1 MIPEGSRPQLRIA
14 ADASEPDALPL
25 QSGKGWWRRLI
36 WGEWFSHNRL
46 LLWTLVGWLAAVWI
60 LPLVAHPLWLLGYGL
75 VFATIAGPAFGG
87 SDVIH
92 GCEEFGFGSPIP
104 RSHRFLAR
112 LTVGGGS
119 LLAITVMNVLALEG
133 NLSDVLLGVFVT
145 SGLPVVQIGQPLL
158 LYALVLAVPFA
169 VFAIGFTLSAL
180 ASSRSFAM
188 TSWLWGV
195 LVALILLRGT
205 FQLEEL
211 RSTRISGMLSVPAL
225 VGVASAVLWV
235 GFRFYRR
242 KEAVASS
249 SSSLQLP
256 ASWWAGIAS
265 ILAAIG
271 GIALLSSWFVAN
283 FARLL

>member
-1 MIPEGSRPQLRIA
+1 MTPEDPKPQLRILS
-14 ADASEPDALPL
+14 DTSESTAIPARA
-25 QSGKGWWRRLI
+25 GKGWWRRLV

-75 VFATIAGPAFGG
+75 LFAVIAGPAFGG

-92 GCEEFGFGSPIP
+92 GCEEFAFGSSIP
-104 RSHRFLAR
+104 RGDRYLAR
-112 LTVGGGS
+112 LLVGGGS
-119 LLAITVMNVLALEG
+119 LLAISVMDVLALEG
-133 NLSDVLLGVFVT
+133 NLSDVLLGIFVT
-145 SGLPVVQIGQPLL
+145 SGWPAVQIGQPLL
-158 LYALVLAVPFA
+158 LYGLVLAVPFT
-169 VFAIGFTLSAL
+169 VFAIGFALSAL

-188 TSWLWGV
+188 TSWLWGIFG
-195 LVALILLRGT
+195 ALILLRGT

-211 RSTRISGMLSVPAL
+211 QSTRISGRFSVPSL

-235 GFRFYRR
+235 GYRFYRR
-242 KEAVASS
+242 KEAVSS
-249 SSSLQLP
+249 TSSSLLMP
-256 ASWWAGIAS
+256 ASWWIGIAA
-265 ILAAIG
+265 ILAAIA